1 MSAVLP
7 LQRFTIGA
15 GGPVRRYR
23 LARPTRPCAWPP
35 REDVARR
42 RCGPLA
48 WPRPAATRWSRAG
61 RRGLPPP
68 TRLLSLWASVS
79 AAASVRG
86 CRCASASGPRPPFR
100 GTAGLPHTVG
110 PADRTRVLTRRRSR
124 RSRARQ
130 PARAGHDGRDVW
142 RAADRSG
149 RAPLLRFRS
158 PSAYSG
164 HAALSGAASPWTFP
178 LRRYDPLAASEPSPA
193 RPASG
198 SPSLR
203 SFARR
208 RDARD
213 RRYTRPAHRHG
224 APAAR
229 VMHRRR
235 LPVGVPLPVADRGLV
250 GFPSTAE
257 LLVCLLCHRAR
268 SDAFAGDDGCGVRRR
283 RASLPWCRPR
293 PCPT

>member
-1 MSAVLP
+1 VREDRSGVTAW
-7 LQRFTIGA
+7 
-15 GGPVRRYR
+15 PVRH
-23 LARPTRPCAWPP
+23 ARALGRRARTWPG
-35 REDVARR
+35 DVAARWLGRARR
-42 RCGPLA
+42 RPVG
-48 WPRPAATRWSRAG
+48 RARAVAG
-61 RRGLPPP
+61 CRRRRASCPC
-68 TRLLSLWASVS
+68 ASVS

-110 PADRTRVLTRRRSR
+110 PADRTRVLTRRRPR

-130 PARAGHDGRDVW
+130 PARAGHDGRDVR

-178 LRRYDPLAASEPSPA
+178 LRRYDPLAASKPSPA

-268 SDAFAGDDGCGVRRR
+268 SDAFAGDDGCGMRCW
-283 RASLPWCRPR
+283 RAPLPWCRPR